1 MKKGFK
7 FNFTVKSQDA
17 NGNLTSRNFNVFE
30 RAKQEFFYRKN
41 YLHVPAFLFRNRDNV
56 CLMSYPEV

>member
-1 MKKGFK
+1 MKGLK

-41 YLHVPAFLFRNRDNV
+41 CLGVPAFLFRNRDNEL
-56 CLMSYPEV
+56 LMSYCPQV